1 MARRIV
7 RTTFKALL
15 LASLIAAA
23 LYFLD
28 SQSRVNQYLHGFLPE
43 HHDGHIVTD
52 ITYLSCTRFS
62 TCQLDGWTRVE
73 KELGLHAGWVQRG
86 YIFYKRKLSTEFL
99 PTSGETVVVDV
110 KISRLRPDPG
120 DGAGEPVEWEQR
132 PGSLWIKRAPK
143 LGTEAVTAVEVL
155 FGPDAVEVR
164 EGWTLKEGSLSVGE
178 QPRITVRR
186 GQKVVPKRPQVMMG
200 KDHRLKIIQVSG
212 TSPDPIVT
220 PHKLTETQIS
230 TSPPAS
236 EHAASPLPLPQLR
249 TARRILAP

>member
-7 RTTFKALL
+7 RTAFKALL
-15 LASLIAAA
+15 LPSLIAAA

-28 SQSRVNQYLHGFLPE
+28 SQSRVIRYLHGFLPE

-52 ITYLSCTRFS
+52 ITYLSCTRFTPVSS
-62 TCQLDGWTRVE
+62 TA
-73 KELGLHAGWVQRG
+73 GLESRSSWAFTPAGCSEASV
-86 YIFYKRKLSTEFL
+86 FYKRKLSTEFL

-120 DGAGEPVEWEQR
+120 DGAGEPVAWEQR

-143 LGTEAVTAVEVL
+143 LGTEAVTAVDVL

-186 GQKVVPKRPQVMMG
+186 GQKVVPKRP
-200 KDHRLKIIQVSG
+200 
-212 TSPDPIVT
+212 
-220 PHKLTETQIS
+220 
-230 TSPPAS
+230 
-236 EHAASPLPLPQLR
+236 
-249 TARRILAP
+249 